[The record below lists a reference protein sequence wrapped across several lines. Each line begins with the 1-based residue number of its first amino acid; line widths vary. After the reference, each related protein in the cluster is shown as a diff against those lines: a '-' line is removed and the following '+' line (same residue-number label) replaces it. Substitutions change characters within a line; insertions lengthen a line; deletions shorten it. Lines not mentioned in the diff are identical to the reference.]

1 MNKRL
6 IVKQNGKRD
15 CASACLL
22 SIMRYYGVNV
32 SHEEV
37 TFSIKT
43 SYEGT
48 NALNIINGSRTFGFD
63 GYGYHYTYDEIINN
77 KINFPIICHVKKF
90 NMYHFIVVYSC
101 NKKYLEIMDPSSNI
115 TKIKKEEFK
124 DIYQNT
130 SIVIFKNKEIKQI
143 EKNKNLFYLIF
154 DYLKQEKKYTI
165 KVILL
170 SILVI
175 LLSTIS
181 NYYLYIIIDK
191 VLTNYNNLY
200 FICLTIIFTNIY
212 IFKNIFSYIRQKNLI
227 QVEKNLFNKINI
239 DIIRKFFYLPYQFFK
254 NKSSSEIVSRI
265 NDLKE
270 FKSLFSNIIVTSS
283 IDIIFL
289 IISSIILININYKVF
304 LINIVEIFIYYLIM
318 ILYKKSYIYKSED
331 VLISNTD
338 YNKCLLDSI
347 NSYNINKNLNM
358 IKIILKNL
366 EIKYLSFSNKIKEYE
381 KNINKE
387 RFLKELLCD
396 LFYICT
402 LFLLVISVFN
412 GQMTSSEIILYNSI
426 LFYFIEP
433 AKNIIDLNKNII
445 YLKIIYNRINDLIL
459 VKSEQI
465 DNKTFDIKGNIIINN
480 LSYSINNYNYLFSN
494 VNFNINYGSKFLI
507 YGDSGNGKST
517 IIKILLKYLNEYK
530 GEIKINNIN
539 LKDINQNTIL
549 NNITYVSQNNY
560 VINDTL
566 KNNIIYFRNISDQ
579 KYEEVLNIC
588 NLNALRDSKQNRN
601 NFLIEDNGF
610 NISGGE
616 KQKIILAR
624 SLLKDFNYLILDEAL
639 SEVGFD
645 EEKEILNKIFKFA
658 HDKTI
663 IYISHKKEII
673 ELFNE
678 KFKLERRKVYD
689 E

>member
-1 MNKRL
+1 M
-6 IVKQNGKRD
+6 
-15 CASACLL
+15 
-22 SIMRYYGVNV
+22 
-32 SHEEV
+32 
-37 TFSIKT
+37 
-43 SYEGT
+43 
-48 NALNIINGSRTFGFD
+48 
-63 GYGYHYTYDEIINN
+63 
-77 KINFPIICHVKKF
+77 
-90 NMYHFIVVYSC
+90 
-101 NKKYLEIMDPSSNI
+101 
-115 TKIKKEEFK
+115 
-124 DIYQNT
+124 
-130 SIVIFKNKEIKQI
+130 
-143 EKNKNLFYLIF
+143 
-154 DYLKQEKKYTI
+154 KQEKKYTI

-318 ILYKKSYIYKSED
+318 ILYKKSYICKSED